1 MNLPNNNDVV
11 PAAASGAL
19 QPAAPQLS
27 SLASLGNEIRPA
39 LVQCTVANNCSS
51 SNGNISI
58 YILYIYTVYIQTRAW
73 RVVYKRRSKE
83 TKLQS
88 SSTQHKTVSVLRSK
102 VKTRDWM
109 LLSKPN
115 STLSHKLSHKTSLS
129 DVRALRHS
137 HIQKTVTQKKQA
149 DNAFLKQHNLTKYC
163 YWKKAL
169 LGNYQSTVVFFKRQ
183 HLLQVTFMA
192 PRLIFWAK
200 TEYTK
205 HWHRDPIRYVLAIG

>member
-51 SNGNISI
+51 SNSNISI
-58 YILYIYTVYIQTRAW
+58 YILYIYTQEPEGPE
-73 RVVYKRRSKE
+73 RRSKE

-169 LGNYQSTVVFFKRQ
+169 LGNYQSTAVFFKRQ

-205 HWHRDPIRYVLAIG
+205 HWHRDPIRYVLAMG